1 MSEDGK
7 LTTASITP
15 QHLRALERAN
25 EVRLARASLK
35 RAVASGQVT
44 AASVALECPW
54 EAETMR
60 LSELL
65 MCQRRWG
72 RTRTRKLLGDLGLAE
87 NKTVLS
93 LTQRQRRLLAS
104 ALREKVAP
112 VASQHRLERSM
123 DAHGVAVA

>member
-1 MSEDGK
+1 MLQDGK
-7 LTTASITP
+7 IAAAFSTP

-35 RAVASGQVT
+35 RAIANGNTT
-44 AASVALECPW
+44 AEAVVLECPW
-54 EAETMR
+54 YAETMR

-72 RTRTRKLLGDLGLAE
+72 RTRTRKLLSDLGLAE

-93 LTQRQRRLLAS
+93 LTQRQRRVLVG
-104 ALREKVAP
+104 ALQHKAP
-112 VASQHRLERSM
+112 VADRHPLERPM
-123 DAHGVAVA
+123 EALTA